1 MTAFAR
7 RASGRHLPFAAGLMA
22 LALSAAGCGDSLGSG
37 SGAGSGD
44 AVTVGLLLPESGV
57 YESLGKDMSC
67 GWDLYLDE
75 HDGKLGGK
83 DVTVVRADEGEGPDV
98 GVEAG
103 NKLLTQDQVSVLV
116 GVVHSATALAVK
128 EAAVQRKVPFIVANA
143 GAQDLADG
151 SEYVWRTSFS
161 LPHLGGSLGKH
172 VAESVDG
179 PVYVMAP
186 DYTAGHE
193 TVQGF
198 RETFEAAGGDVAGE
212 SFTPF
217 GTTSNWQPYLSK
229 VKASGAKALYVFY
242 AGGEAVKFV
251 QQYAKFGLGQSVP
264 LYSPGF
270 LTEGGVLAA
279 QGQAAVGVQTS
290 LHYSNAIDT
299 PENAEFIEAYQA
311 ACEGAVPTAYS
322 VQAYDAAAA
331 LDLALTEA
339 DGTDGESIA
348 RALSSVG
355 EIPSPRGAWS
365 FDENHNPD
373 QVYYLREVRNEGGT
387 LANVI
392 VEPLTD

>member
-22 LALSAAGCGDSLGSG
+22 LALTAAGCGDSLGSG
-37 SGAGSGD
+37 PGAGSGD

-186 DYTAGHE
+186 DYAAGHE

>member
-22 LALSAAGCGDSLGSG
+22 LALTAAGCGDSLGSG
-37 SGAGSGD
+37 PGGGSGD
-44 AVTVGLLLPESGV
+44 DVKVGLLLPESGV

-116 GVVHSATALAVK
+116 GVVHSATALGVK

-143 GAQDLADG
+143 GAQDVADG

-161 LPHLGGSLGKH
+161 NPDVGASLGKH

-179 PVYVMAP
+179 PVYMMAP
-186 DYTAGHE
+186 DYAAGHE
-193 TVQGF
+193 FVEGF
-198 RETFEAAGGDVAGE
+198 RETFEASGGEVAGE

-217 GTTSNWQPYLSK
+217 GTTSNWQPYLTK

-251 QQYAKFGLGQSVP
+251 QQYSKFGLAESVP

-279 QGQAAVGVQTS
+279 QGSAAVGVQTA
-290 LHYSNAIDT
+290 LPYSNLLDT
-299 PENAEFIEAYQA
+299 PVNAEFVEAYEA
-311 ACEGAVPTAYS
+311 ACEGAVPTVYA

-331 LDLALTEA
+331 LDLALAEA

-348 RALSSVG
+348 HALSDVG
-355 EIPSPRGAWS
+355 EIPSPRGAWN

-373 QVYYLREVRNEGGT
+373 QVYYLREVTDVGGT
-387 LANVI
+387 LGNVI

>member
-7 RASGRHLPFAAGLMA
+7 EASGRHLLLAAGLMA
-22 LALSAAGCGDSLGSG
+22 LALTAAGCGASLGSA
-37 SGAGSGD
+37 SGAASGGD
-44 AVTVGLLLPESGV
+44 VTVGLLLPESGV
-57 YESLGKDMSC
+57 YASLGKDMSC

-98 GVEAG
+98 GVPAG
-103 NKLLTQDQVSVLV
+103 NKLLTQDHASVLV
-116 GVVHSATALAVK
+116 GGVNSATALALK

-143 GAQDLADG
+143 GAQELADG

-161 LPHLGGSLGKH
+161 LPDLGGSLGKH
-172 VAESVDG
+172 VAASVDG
-179 PVYVMAP
+179 PVYVMGS
-186 DYTAGHE
+186 DYAAGHE
-193 TVQGF
+193 TIEGF
-198 RETFEAAGGDVAGE
+198 RKTFEAAGGVVAGE

-217 GTTSNWQPYLSK
+217 GTTSNWEPYLSK
-229 VKASGAKALYVFY
+229 VKASGAKALFVFY

-251 QQYAKFGLGQSVP
+251 QQYAKFGLGRRVA

-270 LTEGGVLAA
+270 LTEGGVLDA

-290 LHYSNAIDT
+290 LSYSNVMDT
-299 PENAEFIEAYQA
+299 PENAKFVEAYQA
-311 ACEGAVPTAYS
+311 ACEGAVPTVYS
-322 VQAYDAAAA
+322 VQAYDAAAV
-331 LDLALTEA
+331 LDLALAKA
-339 DGTDGESIA
+339 DGTDGKSIA
-348 RALSSVG
+348 HALSGVG

-373 QVYYLREVRNEGGT
+373 QVYYLREVRNEGGK